1 MVVRLAAFVL
11 LAALAS
17 VEAARGSL
25 KLRKDDQVA
34 AISLTTK
41 SCMSVHDE
49 CVSRKA
55 ALCREFGVPMYHSDC
70 MQAIQDKCW
79 SFLQHNAT
87 GNSKHFTNVTD
98 ATTGPLTAACD
109 DCADSYTTAKQLCTR
124 KCREYER
131 LQSAVPPGCHGDY
144 R

>member
-70 MQAIQDKCW
+70 MQVRSQLHAMTVPTATP
-79 SFLQHNAT
+79 LQ
-87 GNSKHFTNVTD
+87 NSCARGSVGSTSVCNLQCRRD
-98 ATTGPLTAACD
+98 ATVTTG
-109 DCADSYTTAKQLCTR
+109 
-124 KCREYER
+124 E
-131 LQSAVPPGCHGDY
+131 VP
-144 R
+144 